1 MVHLHKHMHTNTTF
15 YLYTYHGLDRIFQ
28 NFLDKDIVGHVL
40 ERYQNFSPT
49 MQKQNSIVRTNKIL
63 GDEFIIDLSQQYF
76 Q

>member
-1 MVHLHKHMHTNTTF
+1 MVLLNKHMHTSTTF